1 MSSNITYHIVGGGI
15 AGLSCAWLLKQKR
28 PDIHTIIYEAGEH
41 LGGRSYS
48 YFDKSFS
55 QTLDNS
61 VHAIIGANK
70 FMSQFIKK
78 DEWNRNCIFFD
89 LSTCKIDTSVYA
101 NKELLFKSFCNTTA
115 TDISPE
121 IRRNILYSLFP
132 FTKSKSKVWFSK
144 QNISQRIINILSGY
158 ADEIYLNSKLHKIC
172 AQFGMAAQLDFG
184 HCQVDIGSH
193 DCVIIALDNLNCSKI
208 LSTIPLEHSSIV
220 NIIYKTSQTIFLP
233 QGASFM
239 GVVNGSFDWLFSN
252 NNLLTAVVSD
262 YRSDREGLSD
272 LAVKIWSEIDKIRGV
287 NSAFMPP
294 FKAILSKN
302 ATIKQ
307 NMINN
312 SHRPD
317 NAFSQ
322 YPNVFIAGDW
332 TMKDYPC
339 CMETAFKSAQ
349 RAVTTSLKIN
359 K

>member
-1 MSSNITYHIVGGGI
+1 
-15 AGLSCAWLLKQKR
+15 
-28 PDIHTIIYEAGEH
+28 
-41 LGGRSYS
+41 
-48 YFDKSFS
+48 
-55 QTLDNS
+55 
-61 VHAIIGANK
+61 
-70 FMSQFIKK
+70 
-78 DEWNRNCIFFD
+78 
-89 LSTCKIDTSVYA
+89 
-101 NKELLFKSFCNTTA
+101 
-115 TDISPE
+115 
-121 IRRNILYSLFP
+121 
-132 FTKSKSKVWFSK
+132 
-144 QNISQRIINILSGY
+144 
-158 ADEIYLNSKLHKIC
+158 
-172 AQFGMAAQLDFG
+172 
-184 HCQVDIGSH
+184 
-193 DCVIIALDNLNCSKI
+193 
-208 LSTIPLEHSSIV
+208 
-220 NIIYKTSQTIFLP
+220 
-233 QGASFM
+233 M